1 MAPYKNYNKASR
13 GDFHLCFCFIAAE
26 KKSRQKK
33 LRLLAPYKNY
43 NKASRGDFHLRFCF
57 IAAGKKSRQKKLRLL
72 APYKNYN
79 KASRGDFHLCFCFIA
94 AEKKSRQKKLRLT
107 GLHKF
112 HIEKAG
118 TIFIPVFFIAPPLTQ
133 KLRKLTLPQFFY
145 YFSFPASETAM
156 RQALLKAVFRCPCR
170 EYSVPL
176 RRHKESRNRLRS

>member
-1 MAPYKNYNKASR
+1 MVPHKFHNKASR

-33 LRLLAPYKNY
+33 LRLLNSHKLYSKQAEMIFIPAFYFVISEKKSRQKKSRLLVPYKNY
-43 NKASRGDFHLRFCF
+43 NKT
-57 IAAGKKSRQKKLRLL
+57 
-72 APYKNYN
+72 
-79 KASRGDFHLCFCFIA
+79 SRGDFHLCFCFIA
-94 AEKKSRQKKLRLT
+94 AEKKSRQNKLRLT

-118 TIFIPVFFIAPPLTQ
+118 TIFIPAFFISPPLTQ
-133 KLRKLTLPQFFY
+133 KLQKLTLPQFSY
-145 YFSFPASETAM
+145 YFSFPASETAT